1 MLYLQLKNMEN
12 NIENTLHSLGLDK
25 KQVNVYLA
33 CLELGG
39 ATVQEL
45 AEKSGVKRTSIYN
58 FLSEMKEKRLF
69 TEIKKQGKTLII
81 PEDPSVLVE
90 KAKENLK
97 KIEKLLPELK
107 GIFNL
112 PGRKPKVRFY
122 EGEKGVE
129 DAYKDQLITGQT
141 IYAFSD
147 YEKMLVTMDEKYMW
161 DFAKERT
168 KRKIKFYS
176 IAKDSEMAQIV
187 KIKDKEQIRETKIV
201 KDVQFDT
208 EINIYGNKVAMM
220 SFRRPAMAVIIEDI
234 AIAQTLK
241 SIWKSW
247 WKTLK

>member
-1 MLYLQLKNMEN
+1 MELN
-12 NIENTLHSLGLDK
+12 NVLENLGLDK
-25 KQVNVYLA
+25 KKSKVYLA

-39 ATVQEL
+39 ASIQEL
-45 AEKSGVKRTSIYN
+45 SEKSGVKRTSIYN
-58 FLSEMKEKRLF
+58 FLGEMKEKGFF

-97 KIEKLLPELK
+97 NIEKVLPELK

-112 PGRKPKVRFY
+112 PGHKPKVRFY

-147 YEKMLVTMDEKYMW
+147 YDKMLKTMDEKYMW
-161 DFAKERT
+161 NFAKERT

-176 IAKDSEMAQIV
+176 ISKAGEMAKTV
-187 KIKDKEQIRETKIV
+187 KEKDKEQLRETKIV
-201 KDVQFDT
+201 NEVQFDT

>member
-1 MLYLQLKNMEN
+1 MN
-12 NIENTLHSLGLDK
+12 NLENTLETLGLDK
-25 KQVNVYLA
+25 KQSKVYLA

-39 ATVQEL
+39 ATIQEL
-45 AEKSGVKRTSIYN
+45 SEKSGVKRTSIYN
-58 FLSEMKEKRLF
+58 FLGDMKEKGFF
-69 TEIKKQGKTLII
+69 TEIKKQGKTLVI
-81 PEDPSVLVE
+81 PEDPKLLVE

-97 KIEKLLPELK
+97 KIESLLPELK

-129 DAYKDQLITGQT
+129 DAYRDQLITGQT

-147 YEKMLVTMDEKYMW
+147 YEKMLKTMDEKYMW

-176 IAKDSEMAQIV
+176 ISKVGEMAKIV
-187 KIKDKEQIRETKIV
+187 KEKDKEQLRETKIV
-201 KDVQFDT
+201 NKVQFDT

-220 SFRRPAMAVIIEDI
+220 SFRKPAMAVIIEDI